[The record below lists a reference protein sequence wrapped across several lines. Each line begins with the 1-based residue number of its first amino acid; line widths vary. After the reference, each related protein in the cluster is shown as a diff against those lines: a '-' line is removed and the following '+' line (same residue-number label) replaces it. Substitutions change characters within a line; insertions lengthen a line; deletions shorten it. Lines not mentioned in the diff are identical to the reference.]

1 MESITFKPVI
11 EFKLTKKDLLA
22 YYNSN
27 GIVDFPK
34 SKKGDP
40 VMTMAYNK
48 TQMALLKKNKKEEIL
63 EKYNRQIG
71 QNKTNKVDAKDN
83 CPVCYDPLTAMSVL
97 KCGHTFCVSCT
108 ISHFREGDSCPLCR
122 VKICDKPV
130 KKSVMPPQMS
140 HEIIVQLLNKTET
153 ERLNLSMAK
162 YIERRLND
170 FKRDQR
176 ILDSTVLSLEFCN
189 EINITMMDLAESING
204 WYE

>member
-1 MESITFKPVI
+1 M
-11 EFKLTKKDLLA
+11 
-22 YYNSN
+22 
-27 GIVDFPK
+27 
-34 SKKGDP
+34 
-40 VMTMAYNK
+40 
-48 TQMALLKKNKKEEIL
+48 

-71 QNKTNKVDAKDN
+71 QNKTKKVDARDN

-153 ERLNLSMAK
+153 ERLNLSMVK

-170 FKRDQR
+170 FKHNQRDV
-176 ILDSTVLSLEFCN
+176 DSTLLSLEFCN